1 MALKIGIS
9 LRIVSAIN
17 YLEKRDALSH
27 DWTNFLEKIGIIPIF
42 IPNTFSN
49 IKLFLDELNLD
60 GLILSGGDNIG
71 EFPERDNTEN
81 SLIEYGINNKIPIL
95 GICRGMQLI
104 NKFYG
109 GSIIETT
116 NKKHIKINHEIN
128 LLDSIKENFSNENLI
143 SVNSYHHNIV
153 TNDSLGNNLKSF
165 AVCNFDDTVEG
176 IIHTSNKIIGL
187 MWHPERNPNQ
197 INKQII
203 SKIFKDENFWNKL
216 N

>member
-71 EFPERDNTEN
+71 EFPERDNTEK

-187 MWHPERNPNQ
+187 MWHPERSKDDFNKKLIIQ
-197 INKQII
+197 I
-203 SKIFKDENFWNKL
+203 FVENTFWNKK
-216 N
+216 

>member
-71 EFPERDNTEN
+71 EFPERDNTEK

-95 GICRGMQLI
+95 GMCRGMQLI

-187 MWHPERNPNQ
+187 MGHPERSKDDFNKKLIIQ
-197 INKQII
+197 I
-203 SKIFKDENFWNKL
+203 FVENTFWNKK
-216 N
+216 

>member
-71 EFPERDNTEN
+71 DNEIRDNAEQ
-81 SLIEYGINNKIPIL
+81 LILTYAINTNIPIF
-95 GICRGMQLI
+95 GVCRGMQLI
-104 NKFYG
+104 NDFFG
-109 GSIIETT
+109 GSLSKASNNDHVKKSHLIDILDNDLEKIIP
-116 NKKHIKINHEIN
+116 NN
-128 LLDSIKENFSNENLI
+128 SIEVNSFHHNLI
-143 SVNSYHHNIV
+143 HKDNLGKNLIPTATCKNDKTIEAFKHKSLAITSV
-153 TNDSLGNNLKSF
+153 
-165 AVCNFDDTVEG
+165 
-176 IIHTSNKIIGL
+176 
-187 MWHPERNPNQ
+187 MWHPEREQNDFNQ
-197 INKQII
+197 LFLKNT
-203 SKIFKDENFWNKL
+203 FNKL
-216 N
+216 NSN